1 MSTPA
6 FTKPFNA
13 ATILAGTHRPDFDV
27 IASWVPQ
34 GAHVLDLGC
43 GDGTLLHKLITER
56 SVTGYGVE
64 KNDTNVATCVAKGL
78 PVLQQDLESGL
89 AWFEDDSFDVA
100 VLSLTLQAVHQTENI
115 MREIVRVGKKAI
127 VSVPNFGF
135 WQHRIAVLRGRMPVS
150 KTCPMGGT
158 TRRMCACSRSKI
170 LKSSRVMWVVKSRVV
185 WSCTMKKPSTY
196 CPIYAAVWRYL
207 RCNDASF
214 IRIFVWFFGRCH
226 CECGTCRRAFL

>member
-1 MSTPA
+1 MNQSSPTKSVQPLNPA
-6 FTKPFNA
+6 Q
-13 ATILAGTHRPDFDV
+13 ILAGSHRPDFDV
-27 IASWVPQ
+27 IARWIPQ

-56 SVTGYGVE
+56 GITGYGVE
-64 KNDTNVATCVAKGL
+64 KNDANVAACVAKGL

-135 WQHRIAVLRGRMPVS
+135 WQHRLAVIRGRMPVS
-150 KTCPMGGT
+150 KTLPYEWYNTPNVRVLTLKDFEILARDVGCRV
-158 TRRMCACSRSKI
+158 TRR
-170 LKSSRVMWVVKSRVV
+170 VVLHDEQVV
-185 WSCTMKKPSTY
+185 NFMPNLRGSL
-196 CPIYAAVWRYL
+196 AV
-207 RCNDASF
+207 F
-214 IRIFVWFFGRCH
+214 
-226 CECGTCRRAFL
+226 EMQ

>member
-6 FTKPFNA
+6 FTQPFNA
-13 ATILAGTHRPDFDV
+13 ATVLAGTHRPDFDV
-27 IASWVPQ
+27 IASWIPQ

-127 VSVPNFGF
+127 VSVPNFGY
-135 WQHRIAVLRGRMPVS
+135 WEHRLSVFRGQMPVS
-150 KTCPMGGT
+150 KTLPYEWYNTPNIRVGT
-158 TRRMCACSRSKI
+158 FADFGRLADKNG
-170 LKSSRVMWVVKSRVV
+170 LRVV
-185 WSCTMKKPSTY
+185 DCFGVHENRVAQSLPNLLASTA
-196 CPIYAAVWRYL
+196 IYQVAGKR
-207 RCNDASF
+207 
-214 IRIFVWFFGRCH
+214 
-226 CECGTCRRAFL
+226 

>member
-6 FTKPFNA
+6 FTQPFNA

-64 KNDTNVATCVAKGL
+64 KNDANVATCVAKGL

-150 KTCPMGGT
+150 KTLPYEWYNTPNVRVLTLKDFEILARDVGCQV
-158 TRRMCACSRSKI
+158 TRR
-170 LKSSRVMWVVKSRVV
+170 VVLHDEKTVNLLPNLRGSL
-185 WSCTMKKPSTY
+185 
-196 CPIYAAVWRYL
+196 AV
-207 RCNDASF
+207 F
-214 IRIFVWFFGRCH
+214 
-226 CECGTCRRAFL
+226 EMQ